1 MGFPG
6 GTVVKSPPAN
16 LGDTRNTGF
25 IPGSGRSPRVGN
37 GNQLPDPCLENSME
51 KEAWLTIIHEVAK
64 SWT

>member
-16 LGDTRNTGF
+16 LGDTGF

-37 GNQLPDPCLENSME
+37 GNQLQDPCLENSME